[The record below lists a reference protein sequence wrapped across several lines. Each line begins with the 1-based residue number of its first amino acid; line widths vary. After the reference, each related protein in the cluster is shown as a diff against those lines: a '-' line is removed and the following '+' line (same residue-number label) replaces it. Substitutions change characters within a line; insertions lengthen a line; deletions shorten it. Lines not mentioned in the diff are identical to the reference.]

1 MGKMQA
7 KDKVHIYL
15 REILMGEAFLHE
27 IEKWL
32 IEVEDERMRLLGRLL
47 FEIEISEEEFHD
59 TLYEYG
65 SLLTEKNYLGRK
77 LFEEL
82 ALFMSKTA
90 ELKSEY

>member
-65 SLLTEKNYLGRK
+65 SLLTEKIILEESFLKNLFYLCLRQQN
-77 LFEEL
+77 
-82 ALFMSKTA
+82 
-90 ELKSEY
+90 

>member
-15 REILMGEAFLHE
+15 REILMGEAFLQ
-27 IEKWL
+27 KWL

-82 ALFMSKTA
+82 VLFMSKTA

>member
-15 REILMGEAFLHE
+15 QEILMGEAFLHE

-65 SLLTEKNYLGRK
+65 SLLTEKIILEESFLKNLFYLCLRQQN
-77 LFEEL
+77 
-82 ALFMSKTA
+82 
-90 ELKSEY
+90 

>member
-32 IEVEDERMRLLGRLL
+32 I
-47 FEIEISEEEFHD
+47 
-59 TLYEYG
+59 
-65 SLLTEKNYLGRK
+65 
-77 LFEEL
+77 
-82 ALFMSKTA
+82 
-90 ELKSEY
+90 